1 VVSLVVVQ
9 VLPCPEVMDVGG
21 QFPLVWSVVPWLDVK
36 LMGADQNRLLITKK
50 SEKKF
55 RQKIAH

>member
-1 VVSLVVVQ
+1 VVDL
-9 VLPCPEVMDVGG
+9 LDLDLEEKTDGG
-21 QFPLVWSVVPWLDVK
+21 QFLPVLLVVPWLDVK